1 MINTQKLSKLAG
13 IGLATSIAFLGT
25 TNTAQALDFSFSFED
40 IAGANQGTVTGTIT
54 GLSDDTN
61 DQQPAT
67 VTVDSA
73 PSDLNFSSLPLNL
86 NYQNGDGFDV
96 SGGVIT
102 NASALYSD
110 TGSQIR
116 FTTGTVGVNSLKNLA
131 NNRTSRAGDGFA
143 QITYTASSTPPTAV
157 PFGVSPNM
165 GIIILGGMYG
175 ASRLRKKLAA
185 K

>member
-25 TNTAQALDFSFSFED
+25 TNTAQALDFSFSFD
-40 IAGANQGTVTGTIT
+40 DTAGANQGTVTGKIT

-67 VTVDSA
+67 VTVDGA

-96 SGGVIT
+96 SGGMIT

-110 TGSQIR
+110 ATSQIR
-116 FTTGTVGVNSLKNLA
+116 FNFGGAEVNSLKNIADSTNVL
-131 NNRTSRAGDGFA
+131 TSRAGDGFA
-143 QITYTASSTPPTAV
+143 NITYTNDATPV
-157 PFGVSPNM
+157 PFGVAPNM